1 MTMKVIELVGMIF
14 GPKTLTFFSM
24 AQQMLRFIYLQLQG
38 ANYAQT
44 LNLVCYFIRCSLIG
58 SLSSYFHKQA

>member
-1 MTMKVIELVGMIF
+1 MTPPMHGPSSKKVDPTMTMKVIELVGMIF

-44 LNLVCYFIRCSLIG
+44 LNP
-58 SLSSYFHKQA
+58 KP